1 MGGPLQTGQVSSKS
15 VRWLVPPLPGPFVD
29 ALLRRKGVTELGDQY
44 TFDVTDLPSNN
55 VIVNV
60 IEKSTGHLN
69 CPKSAS
75 MDI

>member
-1 MGGPLQTGQVSSKS
+1 M
-15 VRWLVPPLPGPFVD
+15 
-29 ALLRRKGVTELGDQY
+29 TELGDQY

>member
-1 MGGPLQTGQVSSKS
+1 MGKRANNGTR
-15 VRWLVPPLPGPFVD
+15 VRKD
-29 ALLRRKGVTELGDQY
+29 ELRRKGVAKLGNQY

>member
-1 MGGPLQTGQVSSKS
+1 M
-15 VRWLVPPLPGPFVD
+15 
-29 ALLRRKGVTELGDQY
+29 TELGDQY

-55 VIVNV
+55 VIDNV

>member
-1 MGGPLQTGQVSSKS
+1 MGKRANNGTR
-15 VRWLVPPLPGPFVD
+15 VRKD
-29 ALLRRKGVTELGDQY
+29 KLRRKGVTELGDQY

-55 VIVNV
+55 VIDNV

>member
-1 MGGPLQTGQVSSKS
+1 M
-15 VRWLVPPLPGPFVD
+15 
-29 ALLRRKGVTELGDQY
+29 AELGDQY

-60 IEKSTGHLN
+60 IEKSTGDLN

-75 MDI
+75 MDVKLLECT

>member
-1 MGGPLQTGQVSSKS
+1 MGKRANNGTR
-15 VRWLVPPLPGPFVD
+15 VRKD
-29 ALLRRKGVTELGDQY
+29 ELRRKGVVELGDQY

-69 CPKSAS
+69 CSKSAS